1 MSLAIAKCISL
12 IGLNGSVI
20 DVEAD
25 VGIGLPGFTLLGLP
39 DAALSE
45 SRDRVRAAFINS
57 GESWPNKRV
66 TIALSPA
73 WLPKRGSGF
82 DLAIAAALLVAAQS
96 APIDR
101 LRDVIILGELTLEGK
116 IKGILGILPALM
128 AAKEA
133 GFSKAI
139 VPVVNA
145 QEAKLVGGIEI
156 LPMNSLRECAI
167 WIRTGQCLDHPIED
181 KFVVGSEHKSEMEEL
196 DLNEVG
202 GQLNARAALEIA
214 ATGGHHLL
222 MIGPPGAG
230 KTMLAARLPSILPPL
245 DQNGALEVTALHSLA
260 GKISSNT
267 PLISQPPFMAPH
279 HTATRAALVGGGGAN
294 IRPGACSL
302 AHRGVL
308 FLDEAPEM
316 SPGVL
321 DALRQP
327 LESGSITISRSGA
340 SATFPSRFT
349 LVLAANPC
357 PCGRFTGSGRN
368 CSCPPHS
375 VRRYLNK
382 LSGPLLDRIDLQVE
396 VGATGRAA
404 LSQIGESSEVV
415 RKRVLAAQ
423 NIAAKRFANFYW
435 KTNSQ
440 IPAKGLRL
448 EFAPEAA
455 GLLFLNRTLDREL
468 ITARAFHR
476 IIRVGW
482 SIADLNG
489 HPRPTLPDIE
499 AATAFHER
507 SFT

>member
-25 VGIGLPGFTLLGLP
+25 IGIGLPGFTLLGLP

-45 SRDRVRAAFINS
+45 SRDRVRAALINS
-57 GESWPNKRV
+57 GETWPNKRV
-66 TIALSPA
+66 TISLSPA

-82 DLAIAAALLVAAQS
+82 DLAIAAALLAAS
-96 APIDR
+96 DAAPMDR
-101 LRDVIILGELTLEGK
+101 LNNVIILGELTLEGK

-128 AAKEA
+128 AAKKA
-133 GFSKAI
+133 GFEKAI
-139 VPVVNA
+139 VPLVNA
-145 QEAKLVGGIEI
+145 QEAGLVSGLEI
-156 LPMNSLRECAI
+156 LAMSTLKECAL
-167 WIRTGQCLDHPIED
+167 WIRTGETLTHSFAENYVE
-181 KFVVGSEHKSEMEEL
+181 KNGSEEL
-196 DLNEVG
+196 DLSEVG
-202 GQLNARAALEIA
+202 GQLQARKALEISA
-214 ATGGHHLL
+214 IGGHHLL

-245 DQNGALEVTALHSLA
+245 DREGALEVTALHSLA
-260 GKISSNT
+260 GKVSHDS
-267 PLISQPPFMAPH
+267 PLITQPPFVAPH
-279 HTATRAALVGGGGAN
+279 HSATRAALVGGGGVN
-294 IRPGACSL
+294 IKPGACSL
-302 AHRGVL
+302 AHNGVL

-316 SPGVL
+316 SSGVL

-340 SATFPSRFT
+340 SANFPSRFT

-357 PCGRFTGSGRN
+357 PCGRFTGTGRN
-368 CSCPPHS
+368 CSCTPQS

-396 VGATGRAA
+396 VGATGRAG

-415 RKRVLAAQ
+415 RARVMNARS
-423 NIAAKRFANFYW
+423 IAAIRFSNYYW
-435 KTNSQ
+435 KSNSL
-440 IPAKGLRL
+440 IPAKYLRT
-448 EFAPEAA
+448 EFAPETA
-455 GLLFLNRTLDREL
+455 GVLFLNRALDREL

-482 SIADLNG
+482 SIADLHQ
-489 HPRPTLPDIE
+489 HPIPTLSDIE
-499 AATAFHER
+499 EATKLHER
-507 SFT
+507 SFV

>member
-25 VGIGLPGFTLLGLP
+25 IGIGLPGFTLLGLP

-45 SRDRVRAAFINS
+45 SRDRVRAALINS
-57 GESWPNKRV
+57 GETWPNKRV
-66 TIALSPA
+66 TISLSPA

-82 DLAIAAALLVAAQS
+82 DLAIAAALLAAS
-96 APIDR
+96 DAAPMDR
-101 LRDVIILGELTLEGK
+101 LNNVIILGELTLEGK

-128 AAKEA
+128 AAKKA
-133 GFSKAI
+133 GFEKAI
-139 VPVVNA
+139 VPLVNA
-145 QEAKLVGGIEI
+145 QEAGLVSGLEI
-156 LPMNSLRECAI
+156 LAMSTLKECAL
-167 WIRTGQCLDHPIED
+167 WIRTGETLTHSFTENYVE
-181 KFVVGSEHKSEMEEL
+181 KNGSEEL
-196 DLNEVG
+196 DLSEVG
-202 GQLNARAALEIA
+202 GQLQARKALEISA
-214 ATGGHHLL
+214 IGGHHLL

-245 DQNGALEVTALHSLA
+245 DREGALEVTALHSLA
-260 GKISSNT
+260 GKVSHDS
-267 PLISQPPFMAPH
+267 PLITQPPFVAPH
-279 HTATRAALVGGGGAN
+279 HSATRAALVGGGGVN
-294 IRPGACSL
+294 IKPGACSL
-302 AHRGVL
+302 AHNGVL

-316 SPGVL
+316 SSGVL

-340 SATFPSRFT
+340 SANFPSRFT

-357 PCGRFTGSGRN
+357 PCGRFTGTGRN
-368 CSCPPHS
+368 CSCTPQS

-396 VGATGRAA
+396 VGATGRAG

-415 RKRVLAAQ
+415 RARVMNARS
-423 NIAAKRFANFYW
+423 IAAIRFSNYYW
-435 KTNSQ
+435 KSNSL
-440 IPAKGLRL
+440 IPAKYLRT
-448 EFAPEAA
+448 EFAPETA
-455 GLLFLNRTLDREL
+455 GVLFLNRALDREL

-482 SIADLNG
+482 SIADLHQ
-489 HPRPTLPDIE
+489 HPIPTLSDIE
-499 AATAFHER
+499 EATKLHER
-507 SFT
+507 SFV

>member
-25 VGIGLPGFTLLGLP
+25 IGIGLPGFTLLGLP

-45 SRDRVRAAFINS
+45 SRDRVRAALINS
-57 GESWPNKRV
+57 GETWPNKRV
-66 TIALSPA
+66 TISLSPA

-82 DLAIAAALLVAAQS
+82 DLAIAAALLAAS
-96 APIDR
+96 DAAPTDR
-101 LRDVIILGELTLEGK
+101 LNNVIILGELTLEGK

-128 AAKEA
+128 AAKKA
-133 GFSKAI
+133 GFEKAI

-145 QEAKLVGGIEI
+145 QEAGLVNGLEI
-156 LPMNSLRECAI
+156 LAMNTLKECAL
-167 WIRTGQCLDHPIED
+167 WIRTGETLTHSIAENYVENNGTED
-181 KFVVGSEHKSEMEEL
+181 L
-196 DLNEVG
+196 DLSEVG
-202 GQLNARAALEIA
+202 GQLQARKALEISA
-214 ATGGHHLL
+214 IGGHHLL

-245 DQNGALEVTALHSLA
+245 DREGALEVTALHSLA
-260 GKISSNT
+260 GKVSHDS
-267 PLISQPPFMAPH
+267 PLITQPPFVAPH
-279 HTATRAALVGGGGAN
+279 HSATRAALVGGGGVN
-294 IRPGACSL
+294 IKPGACSL
-302 AHRGVL
+302 AHNGVL

-316 SPGVL
+316 SSGVL

-340 SATFPSRFT
+340 SANFPSRFT

-357 PCGRFTGSGRN
+357 PCGRFTGTGRN
-368 CSCPPHS
+368 CSCTPQS

-396 VGATGRAA
+396 VGATGRAG

-415 RKRVLAAQ
+415 RARVMNARK
-423 NIAAKRFANFYW
+423 IAAIRFSSYYW
-435 KTNSQ
+435 KSNSL
-440 IPAKGLRL
+440 IPAKYLRTD
-448 EFAPEAA
+448 FAPESA
-455 GLLFLNRTLDREL
+455 GVVFLNRALDREL

-482 SIADLNG
+482 SIADLHQ
-489 HPRPTLPDIE
+489 HPIPTLSDVEE
-499 AATAFHER
+499 ATKLHER
-507 SFT
+507 SFV

>member
-25 VGIGLPGFTLLGLP
+25 IGIGLPGFTLLGLP

-45 SRDRVRAAFINS
+45 SRDRVRAALINS
-57 GESWPNKRV
+57 GETWPNKRV
-66 TIALSPA
+66 TISLSPA

-82 DLAIAAALLVAAQS
+82 DLAIAAALLAAS
-96 APIDR
+96 DAAPIDR
-101 LRDVIILGELTLEGK
+101 LNNVIILGELTLEGK

-128 AAKEA
+128 AAKKA
-133 GFSKAI
+133 GFEKAI
-139 VPVVNA
+139 VPSVNA
-145 QEAKLVGGIEI
+145 QEAGLVSGLEI
-156 LPMNSLRECAI
+156 LAMSTLKECAL
-167 WIRTGQCLDHPIED
+167 WIRTGETLTHSFAENYVE
-181 KFVVGSEHKSEMEEL
+181 KNGSEEL
-196 DLNEVG
+196 DLSEVG
-202 GQLNARAALEIA
+202 GQLQARKALEISA
-214 ATGGHHLL
+214 IGGHHLL

-245 DQNGALEVTALHSLA
+245 DREGALEVTALHSLA
-260 GKISSNT
+260 GKVSHDS
-267 PLISQPPFMAPH
+267 PLITQPPFVAPH
-279 HTATRAALVGGGGAN
+279 HSATRAALVGGGGVN
-294 IRPGACSL
+294 IKPGACSL
-302 AHRGVL
+302 AHNGVL

-316 SPGVL
+316 SSGVL

-340 SATFPSRFT
+340 SANFPSRFT

-357 PCGRFTGSGRN
+357 PCGRFTGTGRN
-368 CSCPPHS
+368 CSCTPQS

-396 VGATGRAA
+396 VGATGRAG

-415 RKRVLAAQ
+415 RARVMNARS
-423 NIAAKRFANFYW
+423 IAAIRFSNYYW
-435 KTNSQ
+435 KSNSL
-440 IPAKGLRL
+440 IPAKYLRT
-448 EFAPEAA
+448 EFAPETA
-455 GLLFLNRTLDREL
+455 GVLFLNRALDREL

-482 SIADLNG
+482 SIADLHQ
-489 HPRPTLPDIE
+489 HPIPTLSDIE
-499 AATAFHER
+499 EATKLHER
-507 SFT
+507 SFV

>member
-25 VGIGLPGFTLLGLP
+25 IGIGLPGFTLLGLP

-45 SRDRVRAAFINS
+45 SRDRVRAALINS
-57 GESWPNKRV
+57 GETWPNKRV
-66 TIALSPA
+66 TISLSPA

-82 DLAIAAALLVAAQS
+82 DLAIAAALLAAS
-96 APIDR
+96 DAAPMDR
-101 LRDVIILGELTLEGK
+101 LNNVIILGELTLEGK

-128 AAKEA
+128 AAKKA
-133 GFSKAI
+133 GFEKAI
-139 VPVVNA
+139 VPLVNA
-145 QEAKLVGGIEI
+145 QEAGLVSGLEI
-156 LPMNSLRECAI
+156 LAMSTLKECAL
-167 WIRTGQCLDHPIED
+167 WIRTGETLTHSFAENYVE
-181 KFVVGSEHKSEMEEL
+181 KNGSEEL
-196 DLNEVG
+196 DLSEVG
-202 GQLNARAALEIA
+202 GQLQARKALEISA
-214 ATGGHHLL
+214 IGGHHLL

-245 DQNGALEVTALHSLA
+245 DREGALEVTALHSLA
-260 GKISSNT
+260 GKVSHDS
-267 PLISQPPFMAPH
+267 PLITQPPFVAPH
-279 HTATRAALVGGGGAN
+279 HSATRAALVGGGGVN
-294 IRPGACSL
+294 IKPGACSL
-302 AHRGVL
+302 AHNGVL

-316 SPGVL
+316 SSGVL

-340 SATFPSRFT
+340 SANFPSRFT

-357 PCGRFTGSGRN
+357 PCGRFTGTGRN
-368 CSCPPHS
+368 CSCTPQS

-396 VGATGRAA
+396 VGATGRAG

-415 RKRVLAAQ
+415 RARVMNARS
-423 NIAAKRFANFYW
+423 IAAIRFSNYYW
-435 KTNSQ
+435 KSNSL
-440 IPAKGLRL
+440 IPAKYLRT
-448 EFAPEAA
+448 EFAPESA
-455 GLLFLNRTLDREL
+455 GVLFLNRALDREL

-482 SIADLNG
+482 SIADLHQ
-489 HPRPTLPDIE
+489 HPIPTLSDIE
-499 AATAFHER
+499 EATKLHER
-507 SFT
+507 SFV

>member
-25 VGIGLPGFTLLGLP
+25 IGIGLPGFTLLGLP

-45 SRDRVRAAFINS
+45 SRDRVRAALINS
-57 GESWPNKRV
+57 GETWPNKRV
-66 TIALSPA
+66 TISLSPA

-82 DLAIAAALLVAAQS
+82 DLAIAAALLAAS
-96 APIDR
+96 DAAPMDR
-101 LRDVIILGELTLEGK
+101 LNNVIILGELTLEGK

-128 AAKEA
+128 AAKKA
-133 GFSKAI
+133 GFEKAI

-145 QEAKLVGGIEI
+145 QEAGLVSGLEI
-156 LPMNSLRECAI
+156 LAMSTLKECAL
-167 WIRTGQCLDHPIED
+167 WIRTGETLTHSFAENYVE
-181 KFVVGSEHKSEMEEL
+181 KNGSEEL
-196 DLNEVG
+196 DLSEVG
-202 GQLNARAALEIA
+202 GQLQARKALEISA
-214 ATGGHHLL
+214 IGGHHLL

-245 DQNGALEVTALHSLA
+245 DREGALEVTALHSLA
-260 GKISSNT
+260 GKVSHDS
-267 PLISQPPFMAPH
+267 PLITQPPFVAPH
-279 HTATRAALVGGGGAN
+279 HSATRAALVGGGGVN
-294 IRPGACSL
+294 IKPGACSL
-302 AHRGVL
+302 AHNGVL

-316 SPGVL
+316 SSGVL

-340 SATFPSRFT
+340 SANFPSRFT

-357 PCGRFTGSGRN
+357 PCGRFTGTGRN
-368 CSCPPHS
+368 CSCTPQS

-396 VGATGRAA
+396 VGATGRAG

-415 RKRVLAAQ
+415 RARVVNARS
-423 NIAAKRFANFYW
+423 IAAIRFSNYYW
-435 KTNSQ
+435 KSNSL
-440 IPAKGLRL
+440 IPAKYLRT
-448 EFAPEAA
+448 EFAPETA
-455 GLLFLNRTLDREL
+455 GVLFLNRALDREL

-482 SIADLNG
+482 SIADLHQ
-489 HPRPTLPDIE
+489 HPIPTLSDIE
-499 AATAFHER
+499 EATKLHER
-507 SFT
+507 SFV

>member
-25 VGIGLPGFTLLGLP
+25 IGIGLPGFTLLGLP

-45 SRDRVRAAFINS
+45 SRDRVRAALINS
-57 GESWPNKRV
+57 GETWPNKRV
-66 TIALSPA
+66 TISLSPA

-82 DLAIAAALLVAAQS
+82 DLAIAAALLAAS
-96 APIDR
+96 DAAPIDR
-101 LRDVIILGELTLEGK
+101 LNNVIILGELTLEGK

-128 AAKEA
+128 AAKKA
-133 GFSKAI
+133 GFEKAI
-139 VPVVNA
+139 VPLVNA
-145 QEAKLVGGIEI
+145 QEAGLVSGLEI
-156 LPMNSLRECAI
+156 LAMSTLKECAL
-167 WIRTGQCLDHPIED
+167 WIRTGETLTHSFTENYVE
-181 KFVVGSEHKSEMEEL
+181 KNGSEEL
-196 DLNEVG
+196 DLSEVG
-202 GQLNARAALEIA
+202 GQLQARKALEISA
-214 ATGGHHLL
+214 IGGHHLL

-245 DQNGALEVTALHSLA
+245 DREGALEVTALHSLA
-260 GKISSNT
+260 GKVSHDS
-267 PLISQPPFMAPH
+267 PLITQPPFVAPH
-279 HTATRAALVGGGGAN
+279 HSATRAALVGGGGVN
-294 IRPGACSL
+294 IKPGACSL
-302 AHRGVL
+302 AHNGVL

-316 SPGVL
+316 SSGVL

-340 SATFPSRFT
+340 SANFPSRFT

-357 PCGRFTGSGRN
+357 PCGRFTGTGRN
-368 CSCPPHS
+368 CSCTPQS

-396 VGATGRAA
+396 VGATGRAG

-415 RKRVLAAQ
+415 RARVMNARS
-423 NIAAKRFANFYW
+423 IAAIRFSNYYW
-435 KTNSQ
+435 KSNSL
-440 IPAKGLRL
+440 IPAKYLRT
-448 EFAPEAA
+448 EFAPETA
-455 GLLFLNRTLDREL
+455 GVLFLNRALDREL

-482 SIADLNG
+482 SIADLHQ
-489 HPRPTLPDIE
+489 HPIPTLSDIE
-499 AATAFHER
+499 EATKLHER
-507 SFT
+507 SFV

>member
-25 VGIGLPGFTLLGLP
+25 IGIGLPGFTLLGLP

-45 SRDRVRAAFINS
+45 SRDRVRAALINS
-57 GESWPNKRV
+57 GETWPNKRV
-66 TIALSPA
+66 TISLSPA

-82 DLAIAAALLVAAQS
+82 DLAIAAALLAAS
-96 APIDR
+96 DAAPMDR
-101 LRDVIILGELTLEGK
+101 LNNVIILGELTLEGK

-128 AAKEA
+128 AAKKA
-133 GFSKAI
+133 GFEKAI
-139 VPVVNA
+139 VPLVNA
-145 QEAKLVGGIEI
+145 QEAGLVSGLEI
-156 LPMNSLRECAI
+156 LAMSTLKECAL
-167 WIRTGQCLDHPIED
+167 WIRTGETLTHSFTENYVE
-181 KFVVGSEHKSEMEEL
+181 KNGSEEL
-196 DLNEVG
+196 DLSEVG
-202 GQLNARAALEIA
+202 GQLQARKALEISA
-214 ATGGHHLL
+214 IGGHHLL

-245 DQNGALEVTALHSLA
+245 DREGALEVTALHSLA
-260 GKISSNT
+260 GKVSHDS
-267 PLISQPPFMAPH
+267 PLIKQPPFVAPH
-279 HTATRAALVGGGGAN
+279 HSATRAALVGGGGVN
-294 IRPGACSL
+294 IKPGACSL
-302 AHRGVL
+302 AHNGVL

-316 SPGVL
+316 SSGVL

-340 SATFPSRFT
+340 SANFPSRFT

-357 PCGRFTGSGRN
+357 PCGRFTGTGRN
-368 CSCPPHS
+368 CSCTPQS

-396 VGATGRAA
+396 VGATGRAG

-415 RKRVLAAQ
+415 RARVMNARS
-423 NIAAKRFANFYW
+423 IAAIRFSNYYW
-435 KTNSQ
+435 KSNSL
-440 IPAKGLRL
+440 IPAKYLRA
-448 EFAPEAA
+448 EFAPETA
-455 GLLFLNRTLDREL
+455 GVLFLNRALDREL

-482 SIADLNG
+482 SIADLHQ
-489 HPRPTLPDIE
+489 HPIPTLSDIE
-499 AATAFHER
+499 EATKLHER
-507 SFT
+507 SFV

>member
-25 VGIGLPGFTLLGLP
+25 IGIGLPGFTLLGLP

-45 SRDRVRAAFINS
+45 SRDRVRAALINS
-57 GESWPNKRV
+57 GETWPNKRV
-66 TIALSPA
+66 TISLSPA

-82 DLAIAAALLVAAQS
+82 DLAIAAALLAAS
-96 APIDR
+96 DAAPIDR
-101 LRDVIILGELTLEGK
+101 LNNVIILGELTLEGK

-128 AAKEA
+128 AAKKA
-133 GFSKAI
+133 GFEKAI
-139 VPVVNA
+139 VPLVNA
-145 QEAKLVGGIEI
+145 QEAGLVSGLEI
-156 LPMNSLRECAI
+156 LAMSTLKECAL
-167 WIRTGQCLDHPIED
+167 WIRTGETLTHSFTENYVEN
-181 KFVVGSEHKSEMEEL
+181 KRSEEL
-196 DLNEVG
+196 DLSEVG
-202 GQLNARAALEIA
+202 GQLQARKALEISA
-214 ATGGHHLL
+214 IGGHHLL

-245 DQNGALEVTALHSLA
+245 DREGALEVTALHSLA
-260 GKISSNT
+260 GKVSHDS
-267 PLISQPPFMAPH
+267 PLITQPPFVAPH
-279 HTATRAALVGGGGAN
+279 HSATRAALVGGGGVN
-294 IRPGACSL
+294 IKPGACSL
-302 AHRGVL
+302 AHNGVL

-316 SPGVL
+316 SSGVL

-340 SATFPSRFT
+340 SANFPSRFT

-357 PCGRFTGSGRN
+357 PCGRFTGTGRN
-368 CSCPPHS
+368 CSCTPQS

-396 VGATGRAA
+396 VGATGRAG

-415 RKRVLAAQ
+415 RARVMNARS
-423 NIAAKRFANFYW
+423 IAAIRFSNYYW
-435 KTNSQ
+435 KSNSL
-440 IPAKGLRL
+440 IPAKYLRT
-448 EFAPEAA
+448 EFAPETA
-455 GLLFLNRTLDREL
+455 GVVFLNRALDREL

-482 SIADLNG
+482 SIADLHQ
-489 HPRPTLPDIE
+489 HPIPTLSDIE
-499 AATAFHER
+499 EATKLHER
-507 SFT
+507 SFV